1 LTAEV
6 AAGGLAADLG
16 IVLEHEGRRV
26 TDVPHVHVEQLAQA
40 YRFAED
46 VMVAVS
52 STPAGEEPDAG
63 SKVAIT
69 DLHFP

>member
-1 LTAEV
+1 M
-6 AAGGLAADLG
+6 
-16 IVLEHEGRRV
+16 
-26 TDVPHVHVEQLAQA
+26 HVEQLAQA